1 MHLFKDVLNIIFPK
15 VCCSCDR
22 GLTKNESLICFHC
35 RSELPKTNV
44 SDAYDNELVNK
55 FLGKLEIN
63 FGLAYLYFLKSGI
76 TQKLLHQLKYNNVPE
91 IGELLGKWLGAD
103 MNMHQLTGNID
114 LIVPVPLHPK
124 KQRKRGYN
132 QSHHFAMGISE
143 ITDIPIDFQSL
154 KRILYNKSQTHKT
167 KEQRWKSVEHAF
179 HISNDE
185 LIKNKNVLLVDDVI
199 TTGATLEAC
208 GHQILK
214 CGAKG
219 LSIATIAIAK

>member
-1 MHLFKDVLNIIFPK
+1 MHLIKDILNIIFPK

-22 GLTKNESLICFHC
+22 GLTRNEVLICFHC
-35 RSELPKTNV
+35 RSELPKTNMA
-44 SDAYDNELVNK
+44 DAYDNELVNK

-91 IGELLGKWLGAD
+91 IGELLGKWFGAE
-103 MNMHQLTGNID
+103 MNRHELTGKIN

-132 QSHHFAMGISE
+132 QSDHFAKGISE
-143 ITDIPIDFQSL
+143 ITNIPIDFESL
-154 KRILYNKSQTHKT
+154 KRILYSRSQTIKT

-179 HISNDE
+179 QISDDK
-185 LIKNKNVLLVDDVI
+185 LIRNKNVLLVDDVI

-208 GHQILK
+208 GHQILN
-214 CGAKG
+214 CGAKI